1 MSSAPDSIKV
11 RPVFAPKIL
20 GIFSGGY
27 SRGDLG
33 SDLMAGATVGLI
45 ALPLALALGIAS
57 IPAGVHT
64 PFPAPAMGMFTAII
78 AGFLISLLGGTRVQI
93 GGPTAAF
100 VPIVL
105 LVVEQHGIG
114 GLMLAT
120 MMAGL
125 ILVIMGLTRMGAL
138 IKFIPWPVTS
148 GFTTGIAVS
157 IMSTQAADFFGIRAS
172 TPPPREFLDKIQW
185 LWQNLPHANLV
196 NVGIAAGSVAVILF
210 WPRLGV
216 KKIPGSIVAMI
227 AATLIVMVAGL
238 QHGFDVATIGAKYG
252 ADAIPQGLP
261 GIHWPAFSWSQI
273 RDLIGPATA
282 IALLGAIESL
292 LSAVVADG
300 MTGDRHDSNT
310 ELIAQGVANMVCP
323 FFCGLP
329 ATGAI
334 ARTSAN
340 VNNGAKSPVAGIVH
354 SLTLLLVVILFAKG
368 AAFVPVAA
376 MSAVLVVVAF
386 RMGEWH
392 ELKRLS
398 LMPRSD
404 AAVLLTTF
412 ALTVVF
418 DLVIAVE
425 VGMVLAAILF
435 IKRVSQTTEV
445 SRVTNSDVLESPEQM
460 AQGKI
465 IPDGVLVY
473 RIFGP
478 FLFGAA
484 EKMVDAMEG
493 MNEMPKILILRLHLV
508 SAMDATAL
516 NTLESVT
523 ERMQK
528 KNGAV
533 ILSGLHRQPL
543 DMLRRSGFIEVVG
556 RKNLCAHFD
565 DALARANEIL
575 KG

>member
-1 MSSAPDSIKV
+1 
-11 RPVFAPKIL
+11 
-20 GIFSGGY
+20 
-27 SRGDLG
+27 
-33 SDLMAGATVGLI
+33 MAGATVGLI

-238 QHGFDVATIGAKYG
+238 HHGFDVATIGAKYG

-412 ALTVVF
+412 ALTVVL

>member
-1 MSSAPDSIKV
+1 
-11 RPVFAPKIL
+11 
-20 GIFSGGY
+20 
-27 SRGDLG
+27 
-33 SDLMAGATVGLI
+33 MAGTTVGLI

-57 IPAGVHT
+57 IPPGTET

-78 AGFLISLLGGTRVQI
+78 AGFLISLLGGSRVQI

-100 VPIVL
+100 IPIVL
-105 LVVEQHGIG
+105 LIVEQHGFG

-120 MMAGL
+120 VMAGI
-125 ILVIMGLTRMGAL
+125 ILVIMGLTRMGTL

-148 GFTTGIAVS
+148 GFTTGIAIS
-157 IMSTQAADFFGIRAS
+157 IMATQAADFLGIRAE
-172 TPPPREFLDKIQW
+172 TPPPREFLEKVQW
-185 LWQNLPHANLV
+185 LWENLAHANPV
-196 NVGIAAGSVAVILF
+196 NIGISAICVAVIIF
-210 WPRLGV
+210 WPRLGI
-216 KKIPGSIVAMI
+216 KKIPGSIVAMVG
-227 AATLIVMVAGL
+227 ATLLVLFTGL
-238 QHGFDVATIGAKYG
+238 QEGFDVATIGAKYG
-252 ADAIPQGLP
+252 ANAIPQGLP
-261 GIHWPAFSWSQI
+261 SIHWPAFSWGQL

-310 ELIAQGVANMVCP
+310 ELIAQGVANIVCP

-340 VNNGAKSPVAGIVH
+340 VNNGARSPLAGIVH
-354 SLTLLLVVILFAKG
+354 CITLLLIVLLFAKG
-368 AAFVPVAA
+368 AAYVPVAA

-392 ELKRLS
+392 ELQRLN

-404 AAVLLTTF
+404 AAVLITTC
-412 ALTVVF
+412 ALTVIF

-445 SRVTNSDVLESPEQM
+445 SRVTEEDVLESHEQL
-460 AQGKI
+460 ACGKD
-465 IPDGVLVY
+465 IPKGVLVY

-484 EKMVDAMEG
+484 EKMEDAMESLH
-493 MNEMPKILILRLHLV
+493 EMPQVLILRLHLV

-516 NTLESVT
+516 NTLESVI
-523 ERMQK
+523 ERIQK
-528 KNGAV
+528 HRGTV

-543 DMLRRSGFIEVVG
+543 DMLRKAGFVEKIG
-556 RKNLCAHFD
+556 RKNFCAHFD
-565 DALARANEIL
+565 DALARARQVL
-575 KG
+575 AS

>member
-1 MSSAPDSIKV
+1 MTGKQNK
-11 RPVFAPKIL
+11 PVFAPRIL
-20 GIFSGGY
+20 AVFSNGY
-27 SRGDLG
+27 GPGDLG
-33 SDLMAGATVGLI
+33 ADLKAGVTVGLI

-57 IPAGVHT
+57 VPAGTQT
-64 PFPAPAMGMFTAII
+64 PFPAPALGMFTAII
-78 AGFLISLLGGTRVQI
+78 AGFLISLLGGSRVQI
-93 GGPTAAF
+93 GGPAAVF
-100 VPIVL
+100 VPIAL
-105 LVVEQHGIG
+105 LVVQQHGFG

-120 MMAGL
+120 VMAGI
-125 ILVIMGLTRMGAL
+125 ILVIMGLTRMGTL

-148 GFTTGIAVS
+148 GLTTGIAVS
-157 IMSTQAADFFGIRAS
+157 IMSTQAADFLGIRADS
-172 TPPPREFLDKIQW
+172 PPPRDFLHLIQW
-185 LWQNLPHANLV
+185 LWENLPHANMMNLAV
-196 NVGIAAGSVAVILF
+196 AAGCVAVILF
-210 WPRLGV
+210 WPRLGIR
-216 KKIPGSIVAMI
+216 KISGSIVARI
-227 AATLIVMVAGL
+227 AAALVVFVAGQ
-238 QHGFDVATIGAKYG
+238 QHGFDVATIGVKFG
-252 ADAIPQGLP
+252 AIPQGLP
-261 GIHWPAFSWSQI
+261 GIHWPGFTWGQI
-273 RDLIGPATA
+273 RDLIGPAMA

-310 ELIAQGVANMVCP
+310 ELIAQGVANIVCP
-323 FFCGLP
+323 FFFGLP

-340 VNNGAKSPVAGIVH
+340 VTNGARSPVSGIIC
-354 SLTLLLVVILFAKG
+354 SGTLLLVVILFAKG
-368 AAFVPVAA
+368 ATFVPVAA
-376 MSAVLVVVAF
+376 MSAVLVVVAIH
-386 RMGEWH
+386 MGEWH
-392 ELKRLS
+392 AMKRLA

-404 AAVLLTTF
+404 AAVLVTTF
-412 ALTVVF
+412 ALTVLF

-445 SRVTNSDVLESPEQM
+445 SRVTEDDVLESPEQI
-460 AQGKI
+460 AQGKAV
-465 IPDGVLVY
+465 PEGVLVY

-484 EKMVDAMEG
+484 EKLEDAMEN
-493 MNEMPKILILRLHLV
+493 MRKMPGVLILQMHLV
-508 SAMDATAL
+508 NAMDASAL

-528 KNGAV
+528 QNGTV

-543 DMLRRSGFIEVVG
+543 DMLRRSGFVEVIG

-565 DALARANEIL
+565 HALARAHEIL

>member
-1 MSSAPDSIKV
+1 
-11 RPVFAPKIL
+11 
-20 GIFSGGY
+20 
-27 SRGDLG
+27 
-33 SDLMAGATVGLI
+33 MAGATVGLI

-412 ALTVVF
+412 ALTVVL

>member
-1 MSSAPDSIKV
+1 MSSAPNSIKV

-484 EKMVDAMEG
+484 EKMEDAMEG